1 MAIQKYV
8 AERLNTTVQKSGFII
23 HAENGWLGATPDDVH
38 DETGHSDGI
47 LEVKCL
53 YSQREVSPKQAC
65 IDSTFFVNWWKVK
78 FDLRKVIPIII
89 KSSCNCTLGMIIS
102 SGVIFA
108 FSCKGLP
115 VQRIFPDTK

>member
-23 HAENGWLGATPDDVH
+23 HAENGWLGASPDDVH

-65 IDSTFFVNWWKVK
+65 IDSTFFCELVEGEVRLK
-78 FDLRKVIPIII
+78 
-89 KSSCNCTLGMIIS
+89 KSHTYYYQVQLQLYVGYDNFKWCDFC
-102 SGVIFA
+102 IFLQGTPC
-108 FSCKGLP
+108 STHLS
-115 VQRIFPDTK
+115 